1 MLNQT
6 GIKKETYGSTN
17 QILFNVEPQVS
28 VGIVV
33 DDSVQATAN
42 SLGKKIVKAGTP
54 ITGSLDARTTAFTAA
69 ATSGT
74 TGNEKSNAVGI
85 LLHDVDVTDD
95 DNNGTVLLFGFV
107 NTNRIDE
114 TTKAKI
120 TAEVKAALPMI
131 KFVAC

>member
-54 ITGSLDARTTAFTAA
+54 LTGDLTNRLTPFTAA
-69 ATSGT
+69 KAGSAS
-74 TGNEKSNAVGI
+74 EASNAVGV
-85 LLHDVDVTDD
+85 LLHDVDVTTG
-95 DNNGTVLLFGFV
+95 NANGTLLIFCFV
-107 NTNRIDE
+107 NLDRIDE
-114 TTKAKI
+114 TTQGKLTSYVK
-120 TAEVKAALPMI
+120 TALAGRVTFLK
-131 KFVAC
+131 

>member
-1 MLNQT
+1 MLNQI

-54 ITGSLDARTTAFTAA
+54 LTGDLTKRLTPFTAA
-69 ATSGT
+69 KAGSAS
-74 TGNEKSNAVGI
+74 EASDAVGV
-85 LLHDVDVTDD
+85 LLHDVEVTTGDA
-95 DNNGTVLLFGFV
+95 NGTLLIFGFV
-107 NTNRIDE
+107 NLDRIDE
-114 TTKAKI
+114 TTQGKLTSYVK
-120 TAEVKAALPMI
+120 TALAGRVTFLK
-131 KFVAC
+131 

>member
-6 GIKKETYGSTN
+6 GIKKETYGSIN

-54 ITGSLDARTTAFTAA
+54 LTGDLANRLTPFTAA
-69 ATSGT
+69 KAGSAS
-74 TGNEKSNAVGI
+74 EASDAVGV
-85 LLHDVDVTDD
+85 LLHDVDVTTGDA
-95 DNNGTVLLFGFV
+95 NGTLLIFGFV
-107 NTNRIDE
+107 NLDRIDE
-114 TTKAKI
+114 TTQGKLTSYVK
-120 TAEVKAALPMI
+120 TALAGRVTFLK
-131 KFVAC
+131 

>member
-54 ITGSLDARTTAFTAA
+54 LTGDLTNRLTPFTAA
-69 ATSGT
+69 KAGSAS
-74 TGNEKSNAVGI
+74 EASDAVGVCYMM
-85 LLHDVDVTDD
+85 L
-95 DNNGTVLLFGFV
+95 
-107 NTNRIDE
+107 
-114 TTKAKI
+114 
-120 TAEVKAALPMI
+120 M
-131 KFVAC
+131 

>member
-54 ITGSLDARTTAFTAA
+54 LTGDLTNRLAPFTAA
-69 ATSGT
+69 KAGSAS
-74 TGNEKSNAVGI
+74 EASDAVGV
-85 LLHDVDVTDD
+85 LLHDVDVTTGDA
-95 DNNGTVLLFGFV
+95 NGTLLIFGFV
-107 NTNRIDE
+107 NLDRIDE
-114 TTKAKI
+114 TTQGKLTSYVK
-120 TAEVKAALPMI
+120 TALASRVTFLK
-131 KFVAC
+131 

>member
-54 ITGSLDARTTAFTAA
+54 LTGDLTNRLTPFTAA
-69 ATSGT
+69 KAGSASEASDG
-74 TGNEKSNAVGI
+74 V
-85 LLHDVDVTDD
+85 LLHDVDVTTGDA
-95 DNNGTVLLFGFV
+95 NGTLLIFGFV
-107 NTNRIDE
+107 NLDRIDE
-114 TTKAKI
+114 TTQGKLTSYVK
-120 TAEVKAALPMI
+120 TALAGRVTFLK
-131 KFVAC
+131 

>member
-54 ITGSLDARTTAFTAA
+54 LTGDLTNRLTPFTAA
-69 ATSGT
+69 KAGSASETSD
-74 TGNEKSNAVGI
+74 AVGV
-85 LLHDVDVTDD
+85 LLHDVDVTTGDA
-95 DNNGTVLLFGFV
+95 NGTLLIFGFV
-107 NTNRIDE
+107 NLDRIDE
-114 TTKAKI
+114 TTQGKLTSCVK
-120 TAEVKAALPMI
+120 TALAGRVTFLK
-131 KFVAC
+131 